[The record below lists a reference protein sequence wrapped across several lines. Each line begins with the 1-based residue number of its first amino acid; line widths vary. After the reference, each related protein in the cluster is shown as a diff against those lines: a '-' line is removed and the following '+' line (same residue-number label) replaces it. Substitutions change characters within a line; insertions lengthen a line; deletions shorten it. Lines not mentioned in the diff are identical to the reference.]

1 VRLSRALLTRA
12 LRANADARY
21 RVDFFAVVPRQ
32 GVFDEAEPTTWAVV
46 DRMYIEDAKA
56 PEVLDWAQRQ
66 AGPGGRFAA
75 YVEHSIVRD
84 ETELLVVSL
93 IAGDDPT
100 PPGYRAELFA

>member
-1 VRLSRALLTRA
+1 MRLSRALLTRA
-12 LRANADARY
+12 HRSNASARY

-32 GVFDEAEPTTWAVV
+32 GVYDEAEPTTWAVV

-66 AGPGGRFAA
+66 AGADGRFAA
-75 YVEHSIVRD
+75 YIEHRVVRN

-93 IAGDDPT
+93 IAGEDPT
-100 PPGYRAELFA
+100 PPPYRAEALA